1 VTPLAR
7 VRLGALVGRSRALE
21 VVLER
26 IERVAPTDAS
36 VLIEGES
43 GTGKEVV
50 AKAIHELSARCAAA
64 LVPVN
69 CGAIPET
76 LIESEL
82 FGHERG
88 SFTGADR
95 TQTGTIERAGGGT
108 LFLDEIT
115 EMPLSMQ
122 VKLLRVLESRE
133 IQRVGASETIPAD
146 VRVITATNRDPRQA
160 IRDGRLREDL
170 YFRIAVFPIRLPPL
184 RERRGD
190 VALLAVHFL
199 RKLNE
204 HHGTSKRWAS
214 GAVAELE
221 RREWKGNV
229 RELKNAVDRAFI
241 LANDFLHV
249 DEPTADEPASC
260 NGALQLHAGVSIAEA
275 ERALILLTLE
285 HTRGNKTS
293 AAKLLGVSL
302 KTLYNRLNVYSAA
315 QGGRVGGAP

>member
-1 VTPLAR
+1 
-7 VRLGALVGRSRALE
+7 VRLGPLVGRSRALE
-21 VVLER
+21 IVLER

-43 GTGKEVV
+43 GTGKEIV
-50 AKAIHELSARCAAA
+50 AKAIHELSPRCEAA

-115 EMPLSMQ
+115 EMPLPMQ

-133 IQRVGASETIPAD
+133 IQRVGASETIPTD
-146 VRVITATNRDPRQA
+146 VRVIAATNRDPRQA
-160 IRDGRLREDL
+160 IRDRRLRENL

-190 VALLAVHFL
+190 VALLTVHFL

-204 HHGTSKRWAS
+204 RHGTVKRWAS
-214 GAVAELE
+214 GAVGELE

-241 LANDFLHV
+241 LANDLLHV
-249 DEPTADEPASC
+249 DEPTAGEPSSC
-260 NGALQLHAGVSIAEA
+260 DGGLRLHPGVSIAEA

-293 AAKLLGVSL
+293 AAKLLGISL

-315 QGGRVGGAP
+315 KGGRVGGAP